1 MNYEQILQAA
11 KDEVAKGY
19 GYSDWATLEAD
30 RDRIWEIELLHK
42 AAILAMQRVA
52 EAHQDL
58 LIRLQ
63 DYMND
68 KADVVDVEG
77 SITPV
82 ANIEMNF
89 STEIESLIKIGEFK
103 TLKDAIEKAESLT

>member
-11 KDEVAKGY
+11 KDEVARKNGWE
-19 GYSDWATLEAD
+19 DWDELFRNVYPRE
-30 RDRIWEIELLHK
+30 RINLLNE

-68 KADVVDVEG
+68 KADVVDVSG

-82 ANIEMNF
+82 ANVEMNF
-89 STEIESLIKIGEFK
+89 STEIEGL
-103 TLKDAIEKAESLT
+103 LTNKPEA

>member
-1 MNYEQILQAA
+1 MNYEQMLQAA
-11 KDEVAKGY
+11 KDEVAKSY
-19 GYSDWATLEAD
+19 GYKNWDDLFDT
-30 RDRIWEIELLHK
+30 RDKKGVETSLK
-42 AAILAMQRVA
+42 YAALLAMQRVA

>member
-11 KDEVAKGY
+11 KDEVARKHGY
-19 GYSDWATLEAD
+19 Y
-30 RDRIWEIELLHK
+30 IWRNVPVEMEDIYLHK
-42 AAILAMQRVA
+42 AALLAMQRVA

-89 STEIESLIKIGEFK
+89 STEIESLIK
-103 TLKDAIEKAESLT
+103 L

>member
-11 KDEVAKGY
+11 KDEVARKWGYENWKHVSYSWNAKGI
-19 GYSDWATLEAD
+19 EAAHD
-30 RDRIWEIELLHK
+30 E
-42 AAILAMQRVA
+42 AALLAMQRVA

-89 STEIESLIKIGEFK
+89 STEIESLIK
-103 TLKDAIEKAESLT
+103 L

>member
-1 MNYEQILQAA
+1 MKWRKEW
-11 KDEVAKGY
+11 GCC
-19 GYSDWATLEAD
+19 DWD
-30 RDRIWEIELLHK
+30 NFFIEWPDFNDIEKANTK

-68 KADVVDVEG
+68 KADVVDVDG

-89 STEIESLIKIGEFK
+89 STEIESLINQ
-103 TLKDAIEKAESLT
+103 